1 MSVYFRNFGLCF
13 LWERTRPRPYNVR
26 GWPRI
31 VEVLSLKSSGYQGMT
46 TKFSKLSNKADE
58 QYLCGI
64 SCKKLLFWR
73 MVWLIINGE
82 MFIRVY
88 SNHFNPDKF
97 ILGGS
102 YFDIRRY
109 KIQIQTMTSLRNQA
123 FRIFVKD
130 KFYGIMTV
138 TISQQYYRDMWKK
151 LGENI
156 TKVIKWV
163 NDSMQDKS
171 NPIVTRKILQSQVSF
186 SLFRYSWALCGQ
198 ENFSRVFQVKR

>member
-1 MSVYFRNFGLCF
+1 
-13 LWERTRPRPYNVR
+13 
-26 GWPRI
+26 
-31 VEVLSLKSSGYQGMT
+31 
-46 TKFSKLSNKADE
+46 
-58 QYLCGI
+58 
-64 SCKKLLFWR
+64 
-73 MVWLIINGE
+73 
-82 MFIRVY
+82 
-88 SNHFNPDKF
+88 
-97 ILGGS
+97 
-102 YFDIRRY
+102 
-109 KIQIQTMTSLRNQA
+109 MTSLRNQA

-156 TKVIKWV
+156 KKVIKWV

-198 ENFSRVFQVKR
+198 ENFSRVFQV